1 MVFISAA
8 FVRVSLL
15 SYYGCKTRVRV
26 LLSTLLTFSVV
37 YEVVAN
43 QIVWASR
50 AWMLCILADPGPRP
64 PTPTASSASKDTAT
78 EATSA
83 AAARLFGLVFAQA
96 ILTALK
102 TFFTTL
108 LALAFRTALVGN
120 LTHRYYQ
127 KLDVGCGQTDGAE
140 EEVGETLVDHRLC
153 EDARLFS
160 AGLPQMVVS
169 LLIVPCA
176 LCYYSARLAAYD
188 IHGTAA
194 TPAAPNAAPSTSE
207 HQIVHRREEH
217 QWGAPPTTSPES
229 SVGGWLPLLLSHL
242 APAKAVLVR
251 HLGSLFSSITWVP
264 NKLMLCVLLA
274 LYAYFGFFTAVGAF
288 LTHLTTPKRER
299 VQFLEGRLRALHVR
313 QRACRDEIALLDG
326 GASAERAEHRRAFSH
341 TLLPAL
347 KQLVGYQDGALSFF
361 QSLFAY
367 LGTPVCYFAVGV
379 AFLSVVGNNTP
390 STAADHH
397 DHDTPQDR
405 YGKISAGVL
414 SALMV
419 LKSMTDLVQLFKTA
433 TDVGGYARRIDELV
447 GDLFERTTLAAHK
460 NFVADLERSER
471 AEEDD
476 NIFPFAPFQIRST
489 RRSCVSDDFDSESS
503 SPGTSGGLSTWWRW
517 STRGRSLLSRT
528 SKESRSFKGKS
539 SIEMTALALNTTQ
552 RREQAKNNAK
562 EPLLRDDEGG
572 AQEQD
577 LLLRV
582 GSASAGAT
590 ASAAPASLAS
600 RARNRVPRHTRR
612 TRNDLHE
619 VEAPLL
625 QLNNVTLRAPGRP
638 PGGVVLLKEL
648 SFQVFRRKHL
658 LVKGPSGCGKSTLV
672 KALAFGHYEGAN
684 DFLRSPGSFCKV
696 LTLPQKPYIFPAH
709 CLLEVVFYG
718 LDSTEHRRRATS
730 TSSYDRFI
738 HRSPE
743 VAELVHRAKQSFVLM
758 ATTLPPPDATGASF
772 DSASLAAWLLFYV
785 RKLKL
790 QPLFMRFCISRRG
803 REVDA
808 VGEVAAEREQEG
820 DAEIDFPRLLSPGE
834 AQRIAALRVLL
845 RLRLYEGLTQRGGA
859 LIRAETTSMDVLV
872 LVDEGSSHLDE
883 DGEAALYEE
892 LCAVGGAGAAVGGQQ
907 STVSVTLVSFSH
919 REKRQ
924 QKKAE
929 KGNKLHSVFEKEIN
943 EDFEKDENTHSN
955 RAPRFRSYAGDFSF
969 AFSAP
974 CYGYADWSDHL
985 FSSWG
990 DSSWHGRVDLNTP
1003 ESTCYSD
1010 KIKRP
1015 PKRTEEDMVVPLT
1028 PGYGWPSYEQLT
1040 WSVSSPPHY
1049 PQDVYSGAGNP
1060 AAYPS
1065 TPGGYLS
1072 PGMPLMAVPPGLQMH
1087 MPPQHMLFQPAGM
1100 SGVPVVPALAATT
1113 ASSTG
1118 VPPAPPSG
1126 AATSKNATTTTSATS
1141 SATTGHGKASVG
1153 AVGLLGGNNKMPAPP
1168 PGLGPLETAGAVAQL
1183 ESKENKENEGPPSIS
1198 LSNKLREQVMNQLK
1212 EKTPTAT
1219 AALISAVA
1227 IDDDVINAKNASKTT
1242 TAATEEE
1249 ILTLPVES
1257 ANQEQGDIVRDDE
1270 EQDHVPEQ
1278 LDPMDLN
1285 AQMNSDDLRR
1295 ALELETPVSSSSS
1308 PLQPVSLQLP
1318 GAAQPSNTNP
1328 PESALK
1334 PRKLDDL
1341 MAENSAE
1348 KDAFKTPALKNG
1360 GSSSTAEKK
1369 RVPTPPLPPPMGG
1382 SGGNGGGTHQ
1392 VTPAMANQMGAQVE
1406 AWKQLQHMNAAPG
1419 MTQQYDAVMADMLV
1433 KNPFWTPGMNAAAAA
1448 QAMHHHHDH
1457 LLGMT
1462 PIINQDFSTSLFGGV
1477 GGAVAAG
1484 ATGCY
1489 TLDSP
1494 TMAQQSAALAQ
1505 HNAAM
1510 FAANAHHQFGGD
1522 HHQTAAAPAANTGS
1536 FSAPPGSYSPGE
1548 QSDASGDGRSAASVN
1563 VVNQN
1568 LIAQA
1573 QHRLNPG
1580 GVPVS
1585 NAHNVHLN
1593 NRGANGGV
1601 LGGGSSGAPNL
1612 YDKFSGGEGNANAHS
1627 RAQTQHMIPAQ
1638 NGWSF
1643 DKSSKEKVFDAVKG
1657 VLNKGKMFYFLLE
1670 ERITAYEH
1678 KYGIIWDNSAR
1689 DRHLQEKAFLHLLSF
1704 VTNCWSTDRQ
1714 QCSSAEVFWS
1724 VVQDVF
1730 AMLRY
1735 YEVKPFTKFF
1745 SMAAAGYEKFVSKSS
1760 AKSVDHFNELEKFY
1774 YEICP
1779 PGCALLNAHLDS
1791 AYIRL
1796 LMIFGDEL
1804 TTGSP
1809 HGERESGYD
1818 MAFHLIIKRRKEYK
1832 PHSYNAQYLFL
1843 LFQAVLDYSKDC
1855 PYLEELETHV
1865 LKWSSADG
1873 MDANLNKEKTTRF
1886 HDFEAIKK
1894 ETEALKNKQVD
1905 KENVT
1910 EGAAAEAAL
1919 AGAKD
1924 A

>member
-1 MVFISAA
+1 
-8 FVRVSLL
+8 
-15 SYYGCKTRVRV
+15 
-26 LLSTLLTFSVV
+26 
-37 YEVVAN
+37 
-43 QIVWASR
+43 
-50 AWMLCILADPGPRP
+50 
-64 PTPTASSASKDTAT
+64 
-78 EATSA
+78 
-83 AAARLFGLVFAQA
+83 
-96 ILTALK
+96 
-102 TFFTTL
+102 
-108 LALAFRTALVGN
+108 
-120 LTHRYYQ
+120 
-127 KLDVGCGQTDGAE
+127 
-140 EEVGETLVDHRLC
+140 
-153 EDARLFS
+153 
-160 AGLPQMVVS
+160 
-169 LLIVPCA
+169 
-176 LCYYSARLAAYD
+176 
-188 IHGTAA
+188 
-194 TPAAPNAAPSTSE
+194 
-207 HQIVHRREEH
+207 
-217 QWGAPPTTSPES
+217 
-229 SVGGWLPLLLSHL
+229 
-242 APAKAVLVR
+242 
-251 HLGSLFSSITWVP
+251 
-264 NKLMLCVLLA
+264 
-274 LYAYFGFFTAVGAF
+274 
-288 LTHLTTPKRER
+288 
-299 VQFLEGRLRALHVR
+299 LR
-313 QRACRDEIALLDG
+313 
-326 GASAERAEHRRAFSH
+326 
-341 TLLPAL
+341 
-347 KQLVGYQDGALSFF
+347 K
-361 QSLFAY
+361 
-367 LGTPVCYFAVGV
+367 
-379 AFLSVVGNNTP
+379 
-390 STAADHH
+390 
-397 DHDTPQDR
+397 
-405 YGKISAGVL
+405 
-414 SALMV
+414 
-419 LKSMTDLVQLFKTA
+419 
-433 TDVGGYARRIDELV
+433 
-447 GDLFERTTLAAHK
+447 
-460 NFVADLERSER
+460 
-471 AEEDD
+471 
-476 NIFPFAPFQIRST
+476 
-489 RRSCVSDDFDSESS
+489 
-503 SPGTSGGLSTWWRW
+503 
-517 STRGRSLLSRT
+517 
-528 SKESRSFKGKS
+528 
-539 SIEMTALALNTTQ
+539 
-552 RREQAKNNAK
+552 
-562 EPLLRDDEGG
+562 
-572 AQEQD
+572 
-577 LLLRV
+577 
-582 GSASAGAT
+582 
-590 ASAAPASLAS
+590 
-600 RARNRVPRHTRR
+600 
-612 TRNDLHE
+612 
-619 VEAPLL
+619 
-625 QLNNVTLRAPGRP
+625 
-638 PGGVVLLKEL
+638 
-648 SFQVFRRKHL
+648 
-658 LVKGPSGCGKSTLV
+658 
-672 KALAFGHYEGAN
+672 
-684 DFLRSPGSFCKV
+684 
-696 LTLPQKPYIFPAH
+696 
-709 CLLEVVFYG
+709 
-718 LDSTEHRRRATS
+718 
-730 TSSYDRFI
+730 
-738 HRSPE
+738 
-743 VAELVHRAKQSFVLM
+743 
-758 ATTLPPPDATGASF
+758 
-772 DSASLAAWLLFYV
+772 
-785 RKLKL
+785 
-790 QPLFMRFCISRRG
+790 
-803 REVDA
+803 
-808 VGEVAAEREQEG
+808 
-820 DAEIDFPRLLSPGE
+820 
-834 AQRIAALRVLL
+834 
-845 RLRLYEGLTQRGGA
+845 
-859 LIRAETTSMDVLV
+859 
-872 LVDEGSSHLDE
+872 
-883 DGEAALYEE
+883 
-892 LCAVGGAGAAVGGQQ
+892 
-907 STVSVTLVSFSH
+907 
-919 REKRQ
+919 EKRQ

-1433 KNPFWTPGMNAAAAA
+1433 KNPFWTPGMAAPTALHPSQQVFGPTAHAAWGMTLTPGAHHHGYLPGYHPGQFPPRTSAAFHDHLAAAAAHHQHQQNAAAAA